1 MERKGVEPSTSALR
15 TQQHSLVTDSP
26 IEVVTPPDFGC
37 TTGCTN
43 SPKNERGEAV
53 GALVSSK
60 ADGSVVSKSELLP
73 IKGDS
78 FSAALAMIA
87 SLPLSDAE
95 KADAVRRL
103 MAELS
108 PAKEPRGG

>member
-1 MERKGVEPSTSALR
+1 MSSPKGFSSLQVGMTGFEPAASTSRMQPLR
-15 TQQHSLVTDSP
+15 VASDADKELAA
-26 IEVVTPPDFGC
+26 TPSGGC
-37 TTGCTN
+37 TTGCTK
-43 SPKNERGEAV
+43 SPEIERGEAS
-53 GALVSSK
+53 GGLVSSRV
-60 ADGSVVSKSELLP
+60 DSLP

-103 MAELS
+103 MAE
-108 PAKEPRGG
+108 R

>member
-1 MERKGVEPSTSALR
+1 MVDWIENVVRQFERFTGVYPEGNVMEIFLASPECFEPRRLAESLLQNKRGKNGGASISRKVRES
-15 TQQHSLVTDSP
+15 
-26 IEVVTPPDFGC
+26 
-37 TTGCTN
+37 
-43 SPKNERGEAV
+43 
-53 GALVSSK
+53 
-60 ADGSVVSKSELLP
+60 LP

-103 MAELS
+103 MAE
-108 PAKEPRGG
+108 RVG